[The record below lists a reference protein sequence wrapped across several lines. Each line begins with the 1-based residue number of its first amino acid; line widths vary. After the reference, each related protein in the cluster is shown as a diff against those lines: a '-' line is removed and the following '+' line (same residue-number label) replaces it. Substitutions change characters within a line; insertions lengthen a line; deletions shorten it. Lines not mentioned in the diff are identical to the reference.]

1 MLITERVKINNKE
14 FIYNYS
20 DEQFYIQ
27 KNGTDE
33 LYEDAYDLPEKG
45 YTYTETDKKIE
56 DEDESSID

>member
-14 FIYNYS
+14 FIHNYS

-33 LYEDAYDLPEKG
+33 LYESAYDLPEKN
-45 YTYTETDKKIE
+45 YTYTETGKKIE
-56 DEDESSID
+56 DEDEDIID

>member
-14 FIYNYS
+14 FIHNYS
-20 DEQFYIQ
+20 DENFYI
-27 KNGTDE
+27 KKDGTEE
-33 LYEDAYDLPEKG
+33 LYINAYDLPEMG

>member
-14 FIYNYS
+14 FIHNYS

-33 LYEDAYDLPEKG
+33 LYESAYDLPEKK
-45 YTYTETDKKIE
+45 YTYIETDKKIE
-56 DEDESSID
+56 DEDEDIID